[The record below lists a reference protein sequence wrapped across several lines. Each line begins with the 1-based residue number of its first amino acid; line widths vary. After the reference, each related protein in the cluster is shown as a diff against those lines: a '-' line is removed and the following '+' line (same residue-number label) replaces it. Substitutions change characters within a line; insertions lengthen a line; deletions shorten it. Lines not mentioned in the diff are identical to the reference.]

1 MTKTWLITGA
11 SAGLGR
17 IMTEK
22 LLDRG
27 DRVVATVRRQ
37 AALDGLRERHS
48 SALSVLSLDVTDMP
62 AVRRIVDQAFG
73 EVGRIDVV
81 VSNAGY
87 GLFGAAE
94 ELTDA
99 QIERQVATNLLGS
112 IQVIRATLPHLRSQ
126 GGGRILQVSSE
137 GGQTTYP
144 NFSVYHATKWGI
156 EGFVEAVAQE
166 VASFGIDFVIVE
178 PGPTATSFGA
188 NIDGP
193 EPMAAY
199 DATPSGDIR
208 RALASG
214 AFVLTGDA
222 ARSVDAMIAAA
233 DADRPALRLA
243 LTSTAYA
250 NISKSLTSRLSALEA
265 QKAVAASADRD
276 TVA

>member
-1 MTKTWLITGA
+1 M
-11 SAGLGR
+11 
-17 IMTEK
+17 
-22 LLDRG
+22 
-27 DRVVATVRRQ
+27 
-37 AALDGLRERHS
+37 
-48 SALSVLSLDVTDMP
+48 
-62 AVRRIVDQAFG
+62 
-73 EVGRIDVV
+73 
-81 VSNAGY
+81 
-87 GLFGAAE
+87 
-94 ELTDA
+94 
-99 QIERQVATNLLGS
+99 
-112 IQVIRATLPHLRSQ
+112 IRAALPHLRSQ
-126 GGGRILQVSSE
+126 GGGRILQISSE

-166 VASFGIDFVIVE
+166 VMPFGIDFVIIE

-208 RALASG
+208 RARASG

-222 ARSVDAMIAAA
+222 TRSVDAMIAAG

-243 LTSTAYA
+243 LTSTAYV

-276 TVA
+276 AVA